1 MKISLIAAVGKNNEI
16 GKGNDLVFKLPAD
29 MKHFKDITTG
39 HIVIMGRKTYESIGK
54 PLPNRKNIIVTRDKK
69 YKSYGV
75 DVVYSLEEAIKLAKI
90 NPNPSLALPLS
101 GAGENT
107 EIFIIGGGEIYKE
120 VMKFVD
126 KIYLTEINA
135 TDKKADTFFPE
146 IIPVVFGETKREHHK
161 KDEKNLYDYD
171 FVEYERF

>member
-1 MKISLIAAVGKNNEI
+1 MKISMIAAVGKNNEL

-54 PLPNRKNIIVTRDKK
+54 PLPNRKNIVVTRDKK
-69 YKSYGV
+69 YASHGV
-75 DVVYSLEEAIKLAKI
+75 NVIYSLEGAIKQLKNI
-90 NPNPSLALPLS
+90 DQ
-101 GAGENT
+101 

-120 VMKFVD
+120 AMKFAD

-135 TDKKADTFFPE
+135 TDKNADVFFPE
-146 IIPVVFGETKREHHK
+146 IIPIVFGETKRKHHK
-161 KDEKNLYDYD
+161 KDEKNIYDYD